1 MGIIP
6 SAMHRYV
13 ERCCATSTVIC
24 TVKVEVAVA
33 ALAELANG
41 RQQKSAAMAIFR
53 FDGLTTG

>member
-1 MGIIP
+1 MI
-6 SAMHRYV
+6 
-13 ERCCATSTVIC
+13 CAQLAVLLITHDDVTVIC